1 MSPET
6 PDTPATPDA
15 PGGPAPSSSPAPAPA
30 PAPAGAPGPARAAP
44 LDAPL
49 PVLEPSAEVMAGAGA
64 TPGGAGAG
72 AAAAA
77 GAGRPRSSSWVEWV
91 TISSLLV
98 MAVVLLWVNASLRRR
113 QGVAEVDTFDLK
125 NPMLDARPGESIE
138 VFAREAPGEA
148 PCIRVRPEA
157 VVLRPASGPAQ
168 LGDRTSLR
176 RHPPYLA
183 ASERHMPA
191 GAPCGAATPLFEQ
204 ALLYPLN
211 SFGLPSDALVR
222 PDSVR
227 PLLIQLRGQERLA
240 YEVVLRDVRGWT
252 WQAFLVPEALVTGLV
267 EVRMNSGQPN
277 AKPQVFRYSDAD
289 GS

>member
-1 MSPET
+1 MSST
-6 PDTPATPDA
+6 PPVPPLPPVP
-15 PGGPAPSSSPAPAPA
+15 PGGPSPEPAPQPS
-30 PAPAGAPGPARAAP
+30 PE
-44 LDAPL
+44 APL
-49 PVLEPSAEVMAGAGA
+49 PVLEPSAAVAG
-64 TPGGAGAG
+64 TPPE
-72 AAAAA
+72 
-77 GAGRPRSSSWVEWV
+77 GRPRSSSWVEWI
-91 TISSLLV
+91 TITALLV
-98 MAVVLLWVNASLRRR
+98 MAVSLLWVNASLRRR
-113 QGVAEVDTFDLK
+113 QGVAEVEAFDLK
-125 NPMLDARPGESIE
+125 NPMLDARAGESIE

-157 VVLRPASGPAQ
+157 VVMRPASGPAQ
-168 LGDRTSLR
+168 LGERTSLR

-191 GAPCGAATPLFEQ
+191 GTTCGAGTPLSEQ

-277 AKPQVFRYSDAD
+277 AKPQVFRYSDLD
-289 GS
+289 SP